1 MIQPER
7 MAESSLIQIKGIRDG
22 LLVSLG
28 EAGWPVVQ
36 RALLERI
43 EAQPDFFKG
52 ARLSLDVG
60 AQALKSMELIA
71 LRDQLS
77 ERGITLWA
85 VVSTSPVTEN
95 TAQLL
100 GLATR
105 LFKPAPQREAPSPR
119 AAPGAFPVAKGI
131 DDETA
136 LWVNKT
142 LRSGTR
148 IEFAGHVVVFG
159 DVNPGAEIIAG
170 GSVII
175 WGRLRGFV
183 HAGAQGNK
191 DSVVCAL
198 DLSPT
203 QLRVADEI
211 AVAPKRSGRPQPEVV
226 RLKDGHLQ
234 AEPWTPG

>member
-28 EAGWPVVQ
+28 DAGWPVVQ

-43 EAQPDFFKG
+43 EAQPDFFRG
-52 ARLSLDVG
+52 ARLALDVG
-60 AQALKSMELIA
+60 AQVLKSPELTA

-105 LFKPAPQREAPSPR
+105 LFKPTPQREQARP
-119 AAPGAFPVAKGI
+119 AAGSFPVAKGI

-142 LRSGTR
+142 LRSGMR

-183 HAGAQGNK
+183 HAGAQGDRNA
-191 DSVVCAL
+191 VVCAL

-211 AVAPKRSGRPQPEVV
+211 AVAPKRSGKPQPEVV
-226 RLKDGHLQ
+226 RLKDGRLQ